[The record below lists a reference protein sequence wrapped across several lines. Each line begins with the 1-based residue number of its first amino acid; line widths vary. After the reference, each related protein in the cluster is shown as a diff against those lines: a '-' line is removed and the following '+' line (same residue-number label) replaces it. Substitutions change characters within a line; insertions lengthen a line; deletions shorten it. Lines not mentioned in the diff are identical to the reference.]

1 MYKRLVYIFVGK
13 IKIKYC
19 HNNFLALCRYSLD
32 CIKIRSRNAVSV
44 KSRCLGQSFKSRT
57 HIYHI

>member
-44 KSRCLGQSFKSRT
+44 KSRCLGHSF
-57 HIYHI
+57 